1 MAVIFEA
8 SNTMLHAVIMAGG
21 AGTRFWPASR
31 ADQPKQLL
39 RLVGERTMI
48 QSTVDRLGDIVPPD
62 RVLVVTNRRLVAPIR
77 SQLPEIP
84 TAQILGEPCKRDTA
98 PCIGLAAGL
107 IARHDPEATMVV
119 MPSDHVIEPAASFQQ
134 AIQWAA
140 ELVERHP
147 GRLVTFGIKPTY
159 PAEVFGYIERG
170 EILGHLNSSP
180 RVKAYVVRQFREK
193 PQAEVARQYLESGN
207 FYWNAGIF
215 VWKAKTILQLLAQ
228 HEPQMARR
236 LATIAE
242 HAGGADFERV
252 LEQEFAAIDGKSI
265 DFAVMEKAPEV
276 AVIEAPFTWDDLG
289 GWGALPRLLGRD
301 ADGNTIDGPAVLVG
315 ARDCVVRSEPGHLV
329 AALGVEGLIIV
340 HTPQATLVARQEDE
354 EKIRQIVQRLEQT
367 GQSEFL

>member
-1 MAVIFEA
+1 
-8 SNTMLHAVIMAGG
+8 MLHAVIMAGG

-31 ADQPKQLL
+31 VDQPKQLL

-48 QSTVDRLGDIVPPD
+48 QSTVDRLGDVVPPD

-84 TAQILGEPCKRDTA
+84 SAQVLGEPCKRDTA

-107 IARHDPEATMVV
+107 LARQDPQATMVV
-119 MPSDHVIEPAASFQQ
+119 MPSDHVINTSAQFQQ
-134 AIQWAA
+134 AIRSAA
-140 ELVERHP
+140 ELVERNP
-147 GRLVTFGIKPTY
+147 QRLVTFGIKPTY

-170 EILGHLNSSP
+170 APLLEAASGLPSFKVS
-180 RVKAYVVRQFREK
+180 QFREK
-193 PQAEVARQYLESGN
+193 PRAEVARQYVDSGN

-215 VWKAKTILQLLAQ
+215 VWKAQTILDLLDQ
-228 HEPQMARR
+228 HEPQMAQR
-236 LATIAE
+236 LATIVR
-242 HAGGADFERV
+242 HAGAADFDAVFER
-252 LEQEFAAIDGKSI
+252 EFAAIDGKSI
-265 DFAVMEKAPEV
+265 DFAVMEKASEV